1 MIMLRQFTLM
11 SVIKA
16 LFFIGPLLFG
26 LAFLA
31 PLTAQVM
38 DRFGWAA
45 PMGLTPLQFG
55 LILGAVLG
63 LIATIRGRWV

>member
-1 MIMLRQFTLM
+1 M

-31 PLTAQVM
+31 PLTAQIIEHLA
-38 DRFGWAA
+38 WTA

-55 LILGAVLG
+55 LLLGGAFGAL
-63 LIATIRGRWV
+63 ATWRGSWV

>member
-1 MIMLRQFTLM
+1 M

-31 PLTAQVM
+31 PLTAQVIERM
-38 DRFGWAA
+38 AWSA

-55 LILGAVLG
+55 LILGGALGVL
-63 LIATIRGRWV
+63 ATWRGRWV

>member
-1 MIMLRQFTLM
+1 M

-16 LFFIGPLLFG
+16 LFVIGPLLFG

-31 PLTAQVM
+31 PLTAQLIE
-38 DRFGWAA
+38 RFGWAA
-45 PMGLTPLQFG
+45 PLGLTPLQFG
-55 LILGAVLG
+55 LILGGLLG

>member
-1 MIMLRQFTLM
+1 ML
-11 SVIKA
+11 VIKA

-31 PLTAQVM
+31 PLTAQIIERM
-38 DRFGWAA
+38 AWTA

-55 LILGAVLG
+55 VILGG
-63 LIATIRGRWV
+63 LFGTLATWRGRWI